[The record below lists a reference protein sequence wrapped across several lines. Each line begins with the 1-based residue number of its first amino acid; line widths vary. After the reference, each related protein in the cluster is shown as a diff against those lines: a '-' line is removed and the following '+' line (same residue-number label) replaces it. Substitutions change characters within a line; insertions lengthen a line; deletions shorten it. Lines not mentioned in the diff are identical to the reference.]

1 MKPARIVAIAVLAAA
16 PLAAW
21 SCSTGPAEPAPAPEE
36 AALVVEDEAP
46 PAGKAE
52 EDASVEPI
60 LRAMSEALRNA
71 KSLSFRVEAWS
82 DESDD
87 DGICA
92 SVGSES
98 QVLLRRPDRLV
109 VDRVSEK
116 GHRVARYDGT
126 SFTLCDLDRGVHASV
141 PARATIDE
149 TLDMLHDDY
158 GLVVPLADL
167 FVGDPYA
174 AYTTVA
180 EKALNL
186 GVRPVRGVACHQI
199 ALSTSWLAW
208 QLWIPVE
215 GTPLP
220 RRVEIRYLDEPGAPR
235 YVANLDDWKVD
246 PPTTEEDFRFVPPEG
261 SEPIEIRKREADE
274 PAASEAR

>member
-1 MKPARIVAIAVLAAA
+1 MKSARLAAIAVLAAA

-21 SCSTGPAEPAPAPEE
+21 SCSSGPAEPPPAPES
-36 AALVVEDEAP
+36 AALVVEEEAP
-46 PAGKAE
+46 PPGAAE
-52 EDASVEPI
+52 EDATVEPI

-87 DGICA
+87 DGVCA

-98 QVLLRRPDRLV
+98 KVLLRRPDRLM

-126 SFTLCDLDRGVHASV
+126 SFTLCDSDRGVHATV

-158 GLVVPLADL
+158 GVVVPLADL

-199 ALSTSWLAW
+199 ALSTDWLAW

-215 GTPLP
+215 GPPLP
-220 RRVEIRYLDEPGAPR
+220 RRIEIRYLDEPGSPR
-235 YVANLDDWKVD
+235 YVANLDEWQVD
-246 PPTTEEDFRFVPPEG
+246 PPAADEAFVFVPPEG
-261 SEPIEIRKREADE
+261 SEAIEIRRREADE
-274 PAASEAR
+274 PAAAEAR